1 VAGFSGAA
9 SRDAFVWTPVTGM
22 VNLQDYLV
30 SRGVRG
36 REAWRLDTTL
46 AISRDAIAITGWGN
60 RPDGRVQ
67 SWVVE
72 HPPPFGA
79 TG

>member
-30 SRGVRG
+30 G
-36 REAWRLDTTL
+36 REGWRLDTTL
-46 AISRDAIAITGWGN
+46 AISRDATAITGWGN

-67 SWVVE
+67 SRVVE